1 MFKQMTSS
9 KTDLSFHST
18 LSNAI
23 RSSYTIA
30 HSILLLA
37 LALTLY
43 GYKLQSAL
51 QQVYR
56 IPKGADTLLELL
68 FIGFIVAE

>member
-23 RSSYTIA
+23 HSSYTIA
-30 HSILLLA
+30 HSILLVA

-51 QQVYR
+51 Q
-56 IPKGADTLLELL
+56 
-68 FIGFIVAE
+68 